1 MANDDQGVT
10 IYPPKYSPWG
20 QVDRHTRLCD
30 GVYSCSTPSHGG
42 IAVSLTVAGEL
53 LSEPARALGEAWGSF
68 LWYEEDELWT
78 VPMLEIPQAW
88 PVKFGRRPAA
98 EQTEAAIR
106 AELVTRL
113 SRAVPDY
120 LLARGITPEPAAYAR
135 YQAER
140 EADRMRAAHDPDYIV
155 CAEGAHRTG
164 NADVVLVTTADGR
177 EHRVSAA
184 SYHTVY
190 LRSPLLLL
198 SACELVTDAPAAVGS
213 ELVAAG
219 VGG

>member
-1 MANDDQGVT
+1 MANDDEGGT

-20 QVDRHTRLCD
+20 QVDGHTRLCD
-30 GVYSCSTPSHGG
+30 GVYSCSTPEHGG
-42 IAVSLTVAGEL
+42 IVVSQTVAGKL
-53 LSEPARALGEAWGSF
+53 LSEPARALGDALGGF

-78 VPMLEIPQAW
+78 VPMLEFPQAW
-88 PVKFGRRPAA
+88 PVKFGRRPAD
-98 EQTEAAIR
+98 ELTEAAIR
-106 AELVTRL
+106 AELVKTL

-120 LLARGITPEPAAYAR
+120 LLARGITPDPVGYAR
-135 YQAER
+135 YHAER
-140 EADRMRAAHDPDYIV
+140 EAGRLRTAHDPDYIV

-164 NADVVLVTTADGR
+164 SADVVLVTTADGR
-177 EHRVSAA
+177 EHRVSAV
-184 SYHTVY
+184 SYHTVD

-213 ELVAAG
+213 ELAAAG